1 MKKVLF
7 ATTALIATAGVASAD
22 IGISGDGRMGFV
34 NTEAT
39 GNADNETQ
47 FNSRIRIT
55 FTASGTTDAGLEFG
69 GSVRA
74 DNAGA
79 TNAQATGT
87 DAQKAGTNGGV
98 NGQGGSV
105 YISGDFGKVT
115 MGDVGSAHESATG
128 DLAGVGYTM
137 SSNEMGYAGGSHDE
151 GVAWSYSVDNL
162 TLYASMGQPQS
173 SSANNQSGVGLS
185 YSMAGVT
192 LGVGTAD
199 DGTTEETSASI
210 RASVAGIGITAIIL
224 DRDNDTTYSGETG
237 LSLSYAVDS
246 NLSVAAFTRSRE
258 KVGAADLDYT
268 GVGFSMNLGG
278 GATLAGGYTQG
289 GGDGASLDSMDL
301 GLKFAF

>member
-22 IGISGDGRMGFV
+22 IGISGDGRMGIT
-34 NTEAT
+34 NTESAT
-39 GNADNETQ
+39 NVDNETQ

-55 FTASGTTDAGLEFG
+55 FTASGTTDAGLAFG
-69 GSVRA
+69 GSIRA

-79 TNAQATGT
+79 TNETGT
-87 DAQKAGTNGGV
+87 ANSATNGGV
-98 NGQGGSV
+98 NGKAGSV
-105 YISGDFGKVT
+105 YVSGDFGKIT

-137 SSNEMGYAGGSHDE
+137 SSNEMGYAGGGDDE

-162 TLYASMGQPQS
+162 TLYASMGQPNS
-173 SSANNQSGVGLS
+173 SSASNESGFGLS
-185 YSMAGVT
+185 YTMAGVT

-199 DGTTEETSASI
+199 DGATEETSASI
-210 RASVAGIGITAIIL
+210 RASVGGVGITAIIL
-224 DRDNDTTYSGETG
+224 DRDNDTATSGETG
-237 LSLSYAVDS
+237 LSLTYALDS
-246 NLSVAAFTRSRE
+246 NLSVAAFTRSVE
-258 KVGAADLDYT
+258 KVSAADLDYT
-268 GVGFSMNLGG
+268 GVGFSLNLGG

-289 GGDGASLDSMDL
+289 GGDGASLDAMDL